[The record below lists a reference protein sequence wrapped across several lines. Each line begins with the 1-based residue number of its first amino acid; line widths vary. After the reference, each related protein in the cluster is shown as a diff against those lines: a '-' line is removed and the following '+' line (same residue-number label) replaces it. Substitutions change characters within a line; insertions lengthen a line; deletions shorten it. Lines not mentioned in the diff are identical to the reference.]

1 VHQNRT
7 SNFVIQ
13 ETQAR
18 WIVIKMWAEF
28 QQLTTRRTVLR
39 NRNVLAGL
47 IESMFQRSNPSLM
60 PELSANEREPQ
71 SNNKHRGQNLR
82 QCETHEAPLSKLAA
96 TSTRPLAKH
105 SRCFCLDQTEAS
117 F

>member
-1 VHQNRT
+1 M
-7 SNFVIQ
+7 IQ

-18 WIVIKMWAEF
+18 WIVIKMWVKF
-28 QQLTTRRTVLR
+28 QQLTTRRTVLG
-39 NRNVLAGL
+39 NRHVLAGL
-47 IESMFQRSNPSLM
+47 IESMFQRSNPLLM
-60 PELSANEREPQ
+60 PELATDERKSQ
-71 SNNKHRGQNLR
+71 SNNKDGGQNLR

-105 SRCFCLDQTEAS
+105 SRCFSLDQTEAS